1 VPNFARRDRPRH
13 LVALVPDL
21 APANGDFC
29 TAPPTVVGGLTPQ
42 QKAACVAALR
52 GSQVHQ
58 TACP

>member
-1 VPNFARRDRPRH
+1 
-13 LVALVPDL
+13 VPDL